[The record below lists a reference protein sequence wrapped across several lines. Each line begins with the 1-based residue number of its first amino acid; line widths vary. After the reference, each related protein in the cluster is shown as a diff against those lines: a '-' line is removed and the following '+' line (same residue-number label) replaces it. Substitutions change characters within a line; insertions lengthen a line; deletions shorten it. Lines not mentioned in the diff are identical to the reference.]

1 MNTALVRRL
10 LRRNVSVA
18 QTCGYAF
25 ASLVGLSIVL
35 CAIQFYRDAS
45 GIFGADGSVSSRDFM
60 VVSKQIGF
68 NDRNTSF
75 TPDEIADLKSQPWVK
90 AVGEFTASRFKAA
103 ISLDFA
109 GRGLASETFFESLP
123 AEFFDKL
130 PADWGFDPTD
140 GAEADV
146 PIVLSR
152 DYLSL
157 YNFGFAAT
165 RGLPTLRENEIGM
178 IPLTLTLRGRDG
190 QTAVMRGHIAG
201 FSSRI
206 NTIAVPEEFMH
217 WANERFAPG
226 SAQEAPSRLVIET
239 DKPGD
244 PAIARYLDNNGL
256 DIAGDKIDNSAAAYM
271 LRLFTGIV
279 LAVGA
284 IISVLAFFILLLSIF
299 LLLQKNR
306 GKLRQLMLLG
316 YSPAEV
322 ARPYIHMVVAVN
334 AAILA
339 GGCIVAVLAAGIWR
353 AALATVGAAPTS
365 IWPTVMAGATLMAIV
380 SVLSVVSIRSRV
392 RRDF

>member
-45 GIFGADGSVSSRDFM
+45 GIFGTDGSVSSRDFM

-75 TPDEIADLKSQPWVK
+75 SPGEIADLKAQPWVK

-130 PADWGFDPTD
+130 PTDWGFDPAD

-353 AALATVGAAPTS
+353 PALATVGAAQTS
-365 IWPTVMAGATLMAIV
+365 IWPTILAGATLMAIV

>member
-45 GIFGADGSVSSRDFM
+45 GIFGADGSVNSRDFM

-130 PADWGFDPTD
+130 PADWGFDPAD
-140 GAEADV
+140 GVEADV

-226 SAQEAPSRLVIET
+226 SAQDAPSRLVIET

-339 GGCIVAVLAAGIWR
+339 GGCVVEVLAAGIWR
-353 AALATVGAAPTS
+353 PALATVGAAPTS
-365 IWPTVMAGATLMAIV
+365 IWPTVLAGAALMATV

>member
-1 MNTALVRRL
+1 M
-10 LRRNVSVA
+10 
-18 QTCGYAF
+18 
-25 ASLVGLSIVL
+25 GLSIVL

-45 GIFGADGSVSSRDFM
+45 GIFGADGSVNSRDFM

-68 NDRNTSF
+68 NDRNTAF
-75 TPDEIADLKSQPWVK
+75 TSDEIADLKSQPWVK

-130 PADWGFDPTD
+130 PADWGFDPAD

-217 WANERFAPG
+217 WANERFASG

-244 PAIARYLDNNGL
+244 PAIARYLDNKGL

-339 GGCIVAVLAAGIWR
+339 GGCVVAALAAGIWR
-353 AALATVGAAPTS
+353 PALATVGAAPTS
-365 IWPTVMAGATLMAIV
+365 IWPTVLSGAALMAIV

-392 RRDF
+392 RMDF

>member
-45 GIFGADGSVSSRDFM
+45 GIFGADGSVNSRDFM

-130 PADWGFDPTD
+130 PADWGFDPAD

-190 QTAVMRGHIAG
+190 STAVMRGHIAG

-339 GGCIVAVLAAGIWR
+339 GGCVVAVLAAGIWR
-353 AALATVGAAPTS
+353 PALATVGATPTS
-365 IWPTVMAGATLMAIV
+365 IWPTILAGAALMAIV

>member
-45 GIFGADGSVSSRDFM
+45 GIFGADGSVNSRDFM

-75 TPDEIADLKSQPWVK
+75 TPDEIADLKAQPWVK

-130 PADWGFDPTD
+130 PADWSFDPAD

-339 GGCIVAVLAAGIWR
+339 GGCIVAVLAAGIWPP
-353 AALATVGAAPTS
+353 ALATVGAAQTS
-365 IWPTVMAGATLMAIV
+365 IWPTILAGAALMAIV

>member
-45 GIFGADGSVSSRDFM
+45 GIFGVDGSVNSRDFM

-68 NDRNTSF
+68 NDRNTVF
-75 TPDEIADLKSQPWVK
+75 TPDEIADLKAQPWVK

-130 PADWGFDPTD
+130 PSDWGFDPAD

-353 AALATVGAAPTS
+353 PALATVGATPTS
-365 IWPTVMAGATLMAIV
+365 IWPTILAGAALMAIV

>member
-10 LRRNVSVA
+10 LQRNVSVA

-45 GIFGADGSVSSRDFM
+45 GIFGADGSVNSRDFM

-68 NDRNTSF
+68 NDRNTAF
-75 TPDEIADLKSQPWVK
+75 TSDEIADLKSQPWVK

-130 PADWGFDPTD
+130 PADWGFDPAD

-226 SAQEAPSRLVIET
+226 SVQEAPSRLVIET

-244 PAIARYLDNNGL
+244 PAIARYLDNKGL

-339 GGCIVAVLAAGIWR
+339 GGCVVAALAAGIWR
-353 AALATVGAAPTS
+353 PALATVGAAPTS
-365 IWPTVMAGATLMAIV
+365 IWPTVLSGAALMAIV

>member
-45 GIFGADGSVSSRDFM
+45 GIFGADGSVNSRDFM

-130 PADWGFDPTD
+130 PADWGFDPAD

-339 GGCIVAVLAAGIWR
+339 GGCVVALLAAGIWR
-353 AALATVGAAPTS
+353 PALATVGADPTS
-365 IWPTVMAGATLMAIV
+365 IWPTVLAGAALMAIV

>member
-45 GIFGADGSVSSRDFM
+45 GIFGVDGSVNSRDFM

-68 NDRNTSF
+68 NDRNTTF
-75 TPDEIADLKSQPWVK
+75 TPDEIADLKAQPWVK

-130 PADWGFDPTD
+130 PDDWGFDPAD

-190 QTAVMRGHIAG
+190 QIAVMRGHIAG

-339 GGCIVAVLAAGIWR
+339 GGCIVAILAAGIWR
-353 AALATVGAAPTS
+353 SALATVGAAPTS
-365 IWPTVMAGATLMAIV
+365 IWPTVLAGAALMAIV

>member
-68 NDRNTSF
+68 NDRNTVF
-75 TPDEIADLKSQPWVK
+75 TPDEIADLKAQPWVK

-130 PADWGFDPTD
+130 PSDWGFDPTD

-165 RGLPTLRENEIGM
+165 RGLPTLQENEIGM

-353 AALATVGAAPTS
+353 AALATVGATPTS
-365 IWPTVMAGATLMAIV
+365 IWPTILAGTALMAIV
-380 SVLSVVSIRSRV
+380 SLLSVVSIRSRV

>member
-45 GIFGADGSVSSRDFM
+45 GIFGADGSVNSRDFM

-130 PADWGFDPTD
+130 PADWGFDPAD

-339 GGCIVAVLAAGIWR
+339 GGCIVAILAAGIWR
-353 AALATVGAAPTS
+353 SALATVGAAPTS
-365 IWPTVMAGATLMAIV
+365 IWPTVLAGAALMATV

>member
-75 TPDEIADLKSQPWVK
+75 TPDEIADLKAQPWVK

-130 PADWGFDPTD
+130 PADWGFDPAD

-334 AAILA
+334 AVILA

-353 AALATVGAAPTS
+353 PALATVGAAPTS
-365 IWPTVMAGATLMAIV
+365 IWPTILAGAALMAIV

>member
-45 GIFGADGSVSSRDFM
+45 GIFGADGSVNSRDFM

-68 NDRNTSF
+68 NDRNTAF
-75 TPDEIADLKSQPWVK
+75 TPDEIADLKAQPWVK

-109 GRGLASETFFESLP
+109 GHGLASETFFESLP

-130 PADWGFDPTD
+130 PADWGFDPAD

-226 SAQEAPSRLVIET
+226 SSQEAPSRLVIET

-353 AALATVGAAPTS
+353 PALATVGAAQTS
-365 IWPTVMAGATLMAIV
+365 IWPTVLAGAALMATV

>member
-10 LRRNVSVA
+10 LRRNVSVV

-45 GIFGADGSVSSRDFM
+45 GIFGTDGSVSSRDFM

-68 NDRNTSF
+68 NDRNTVF
-75 TPDEIADLKSQPWVK
+75 TPDEIADLKAQPWVK

-130 PADWGFDPTD
+130 PSDWRFDPAD
-140 GAEADV
+140 GAKADV

-256 DIAGDKIDNSAAAYM
+256 DIAGDKIDNSTAAYM

-353 AALATVGAAPTS
+353 PALATVGAAQTS
-365 IWPTVMAGATLMAIV
+365 IWPTILAGATLMAIV

>member
-68 NDRNTSF
+68 NDRNTVF
-75 TPDEIADLKSQPWVK
+75 TPDEIADLKAQPWVK

-339 GGCIVAVLAAGIWR
+339 GGCIVAVLATRIWR
-353 AALATVGAAPTS
+353 PALATVGADPTS
-365 IWPTVMAGATLMAIV
+365 IWPTILAGAALMATV

>member
-68 NDRNTSF
+68 NDRNTVF
-75 TPDEIADLKSQPWVK
+75 TPDEIADLKAQPWVK

-130 PADWGFDPTD
+130 PADWGFDPAD

-339 GGCIVAVLAAGIWR
+339 GGCVVAVLAAGIWR
-353 AALATVGAAPTS
+353 PALATVGATPTS
-365 IWPTVMAGATLMAIV
+365 IWPTILTGAALMAIV

>member
-10 LRRNVSVA
+10 LRRNVSVT

-35 CAIQFYRDAS
+35 CAVQFYRDAS
-45 GIFGADGSVSSRDFM
+45 GIFGVDGSVNSRDFM

-68 NDRNTSF
+68 NDRNTAF
-75 TPDEIADLKSQPWVK
+75 TPDEIADLKAQPWVK

-130 PADWGFDPTD
+130 PDDWGFDPAK

-190 QTAVMRGHIAG
+190 QIAVMRGHIAG

-226 SAQEAPSRLVIET
+226 SAQDAPSRLVIET

-339 GGCIVAVLAAGIWR
+339 GGCIVAILAAGIWR
-353 AALATVGAAPTS
+353 SALATVGAAPTS
-365 IWPTVMAGATLMAIV
+365 IWPTVMAGTALMAIV
-380 SVLSVVSIRSRV
+380 SMLSVVSIRSRV

>member
-45 GIFGADGSVSSRDFM
+45 GIFGADGSVNSRDFM

-68 NDRNTSF
+68 NDRNTVF
-75 TPDEIADLKSQPWVK
+75 TPDEIADLKAQPWVK
-90 AVGEFTASRFKAA
+90 AVGGFTASRFKAA

-130 PADWGFDPTD
+130 PADWGFDPAD

-226 SAQEAPSRLVIET
+226 SSQEAPSRLVIET

-334 AAILA
+334 AVILA

-353 AALATVGAAPTS
+353 PALATVGADPTS
-365 IWPTVMAGATLMAIV
+365 IWPTILAGAALMATV

>member
-45 GIFGADGSVSSRDFM
+45 GIFGADGSVNSRDFM

-130 PADWGFDPTD
+130 PADWGFDPAD

-190 QTAVMRGHIAG
+190 STAVMQGHIAG

-226 SAQEAPSRLVIET
+226 SAQDAPSRLVIET

-306 GKLRQLMLLG
+306 GKLQQLMLLG

-339 GGCIVAVLAAGIWR
+339 GGCVVAVLAAGIWR
-353 AALATVGAAPTS
+353 PALATVGATPTS
-365 IWPTVMAGATLMAIV
+365 IWPTILTGAALMAIV

>member
-68 NDRNTSF
+68 SDRNTSF
-75 TPDEIADLKSQPWVK
+75 TPDEIADLKAQPWVK

-130 PADWGFDPTD
+130 PSDWGFDPAD

-178 IPLTLTLRGRDG
+178 IPLTLTLRGSDG
-190 QTAVMRGHIAG
+190 SRAVMRGHIAG

-206 NTIAVPEEFMH
+206 NTIAVPEEFMR

-256 DIAGDKIDNSAAAYM
+256 DIAGDKIDNSAAAYI

-339 GGCIVAVLAAGIWR
+339 GGCVVALLAAGIWR
-353 AALATVGAAPTS
+353 PALATVGAAPTS
-365 IWPTVMAGATLMAIV
+365 IWPTVVAGTMLMAIV
-380 SVLSVVSIRSRV
+380 SLLSVVSIRSRV
-392 RRDF
+392 KRDF

>member
-68 NDRNTSF
+68 NDRNTVF
-75 TPDEIADLKSQPWVK
+75 TPDEIADLKAQPWVK

-130 PADWGFDPTD
+130 PADWGFDPAD

-339 GGCIVAVLAAGIWR
+339 GGCIVAALAASIWR
-353 AALATVGAAPTS
+353 PALATVGAAQTS
-365 IWPTVMAGATLMAIV
+365 IWPTILAGATLMAIV
-380 SVLSVVSIRSRV
+380 SVLSVGSIRSRV

>member
-68 NDRNTSF
+68 NDRNTVF
-75 TPDEIADLKSQPWVK
+75 TPDEIADLKAQPWVK

-130 PADWGFDPTD
+130 PSDWGFDPTD

-353 AALATVGAAPTS
+353 AALATVGATPTS

>member
-45 GIFGADGSVSSRDFM
+45 GIFGADGSVNSRDFM

-130 PADWGFDPTD
+130 PADWGFDPAD

-339 GGCIVAVLAAGIWR
+339 GGCVVALLAAGIWR
-353 AALATVGAAPTS
+353 PALATVGAAPTS
-365 IWPTVMAGATLMAIV
+365 IWPTVLSGAALMAIV

>member
-45 GIFGADGSVSSRDFM
+45 GIFGADGSVNSRDFM

-75 TPDEIADLKSQPWVK
+75 TPDEIADLKAQPWVK

-130 PADWGFDPTD
+130 PADWGFDPAD

-190 QTAVMRGHIAG
+190 STAVMQGHIAG

-226 SAQEAPSRLVIET
+226 SAQDAPSRLVIET

-306 GKLRQLMLLG
+306 GKLQQLMLLG

-339 GGCIVAVLAAGIWR
+339 GGCVVAVLAAGIWR
-353 AALATVGAAPTS
+353 PALATVGATPTS
-365 IWPTVMAGATLMAIV
+365 IWPTILTGAALMAIV

>member
-68 NDRNTSF
+68 NDRNTVF
-75 TPDEIADLKSQPWVK
+75 TPDEIADLKAQPWVK

-130 PADWGFDPTD
+130 PADWGFDPAD

-334 AAILA
+334 AVILA

-353 AALATVGAAPTS
+353 PALATVGAAPTS
-365 IWPTVMAGATLMAIV
+365 IWLTVLAGAALMATV

>member
-45 GIFGADGSVSSRDFM
+45 GIFGADGSVNSRDFM

-130 PADWGFDPTD
+130 PADWGFDPAD

-339 GGCIVAVLAAGIWR
+339 GGCIVALLAAGIWR
-353 AALATVGAAPTS
+353 PALATVGAAPTS
-365 IWPTVMAGATLMAIV
+365 IWPTVLAGAALMAIV

>member
-68 NDRNTSF
+68 NDRNTVF
-75 TPDEIADLKSQPWVK
+75 TPDEIADLKAQPWVK

-130 PADWGFDPTD
+130 PADWGFDPAD

-322 ARPYIHMVVAVN
+322 ACPYIHMVVAVN

-353 AALATVGAAPTS
+353 PALATVGADPTS
-365 IWPTVMAGATLMAIV
+365 IWPTILAGAALMATV

>member
-45 GIFGADGSVSSRDFM
+45 GIFGADGSVNSRDFM

-75 TPDEIADLKSQPWVK
+75 TPDEIADLKAQPWVK

-130 PADWGFDPTD
+130 PADWGFDPAD

-226 SAQEAPSRLVIET
+226 SSQEAPSRLVIET

-353 AALATVGAAPTS
+353 PALATVGAAQTS

>member
-130 PADWGFDPTD
+130 PADWGFDPAD
-140 GAEADV
+140 GAEDDV

-279 LAVGA
+279 MAVGA

-339 GGCIVAVLAAGIWR
+339 GGCVVAILAARIWR
-353 AALATVGAAPTS
+353 PALATVGAAPTS
-365 IWPTVMAGATLMAIV
+365 IWPTVLSGAALMAIV
-380 SVLSVVSIRSRV
+380 SVLSVASIRSRV

>member
-45 GIFGADGSVSSRDFM
+45 GIFGADGSVNSRDFM

-68 NDRNTSF
+68 NDRNTAF
-75 TPDEIADLKSQPWVK
+75 TPDEIADLKAQPWVK

-130 PADWGFDPTD
+130 PADWGFDPAD

-190 QTAVMRGHIAG
+190 STAVMQGHIAG

-226 SAQEAPSRLVIET
+226 SAQDAPSRLVIET

-339 GGCIVAVLAAGIWR
+339 GGCIVAMLAAGIWR
-353 AALATVGAAPTS
+353 PALATIGAAPTS
-365 IWPTVMAGATLMAIV
+365 IWPTILAGAALMAIV

>member
-68 NDRNTSF
+68 NDRNTVF
-75 TPDEIADLKSQPWVK
+75 TPDEIADLKAQPWVK

-140 GAEADV
+140 GEMADV

-353 AALATVGAAPTS
+353 PALATVGATPTS
-365 IWPTVMAGATLMAIV
+365 IWPTVLAGAALMATV

>member
-45 GIFGADGSVSSRDFM
+45 GIFGADGSVNSRDFM

-75 TPDEIADLKSQPWVK
+75 TPDEIADLKAQPWVK

-130 PADWGFDPTD
+130 PDDWGFDPAD

-339 GGCIVAVLAAGIWR
+339 GGCIVAALAASIWR
-353 AALATVGAAPTS
+353 PALATVGADPTS
-365 IWPTVMAGATLMAIV
+365 IWPTILAGAALMAIV

>member
-68 NDRNTSF
+68 SDRNTVF
-75 TPDEIADLKSQPWVK
+75 TPDEIADLKAQPWVK

-130 PADWGFDPTD
+130 PADWGFDPAD

-226 SAQEAPSRLVIET
+226 SSQEAPSRLVIET

-353 AALATVGAAPTS
+353 PALATVGATPTS
-365 IWPTVMAGATLMAIV
+365 IWPTILAGTALMAII
-380 SVLSVVSIRSRV
+380 SVLSVVSIRRRV

>member
-25 ASLVGLSIVL
+25 ASLVGLGIVL

-75 TPDEIADLKSQPWVK
+75 TPDEITDLKAQPWVK

-130 PADWGFDPTD
+130 PADWGFDPAD

-279 LAVGA
+279 LGVGA

-339 GGCIVAVLAAGIWR
+339 GGCVVAVLAAGIWR
-353 AALATVGAAPTS
+353 PALATVGAAPTS
-365 IWPTVMAGATLMAIV
+365 IWPTVVAGAALMAIV
-380 SVLSVVSIRSRV
+380 SLLSVVSIRSRV

>member
-45 GIFGADGSVSSRDFM
+45 GIFGADGSVNSRDFM

-130 PADWGFDPTD
+130 PADWGFDPAD

-206 NTIAVPEEFMH
+206 NTIAVPEEFMY

-353 AALATVGAAPTS
+353 PALATVGAAPTS
-365 IWPTVMAGATLMAIV
+365 IWPTVLAGAALMAIV

>member
-45 GIFGADGSVSSRDFM
+45 GIFGADGSVNSRDFM

-68 NDRNTSF
+68 NDRNTVF
-75 TPDEIADLKSQPWVK
+75 TPDEIADLKAQPWVK

-130 PADWGFDPTD
+130 PADWGFDPAD

-339 GGCIVAVLAAGIWR
+339 GGCIVAALAASIWR
-353 AALATVGAAPTS
+353 PALATVGAAQTS
-365 IWPTVMAGATLMAIV
+365 IWPTILAGATLMAIV
-380 SVLSVVSIRSRV
+380 SVLSVGSIRSRV

>member
-68 NDRNTSF
+68 NDRNTVF
-75 TPDEIADLKSQPWVK
+75 TPDEIADLKAQPWVK

-353 AALATVGAAPTS
+353 PALATVGAAQTS

>member
-45 GIFGADGSVSSRDFM
+45 GIFGADGSVNSRDFM

-68 NDRNTSF
+68 NDRNTVF
-75 TPDEIADLKSQPWVK
+75 TPDEIADLKAQPWVK

-130 PADWGFDPTD
+130 PADWGFDPAD

-334 AAILA
+334 AVILA

-353 AALATVGAAPTS
+353 PALATVGATPTS
-365 IWPTVMAGATLMAIV
+365 IWPTILAGAALMAIV
-380 SVLSVVSIRSRV
+380 SLLSVVSIRSRV